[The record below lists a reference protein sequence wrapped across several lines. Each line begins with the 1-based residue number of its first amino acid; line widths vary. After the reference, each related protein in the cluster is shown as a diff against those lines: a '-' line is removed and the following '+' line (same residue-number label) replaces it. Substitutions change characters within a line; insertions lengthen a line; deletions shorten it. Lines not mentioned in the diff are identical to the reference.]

1 MNVLKQFYIRNLCKQ
16 HIILVNLNVFSLLVG
31 SVICLW
37 VILKLVAN
45 MESMV
50 LNLEYWNSITVH
62 ETLSSLHIQSL
73 ELADISLRLNL
84 VLP

>member
-1 MNVLKQFYIRNLCKQ
+1 MNVLKQFYIRNLWKQ

-62 ETLSSLHIQSL
+62 ETFSSLHIQSL

>member
-1 MNVLKQFYIRNLCKQ
+1 MNLLKQFHIRNLWKQ

>member
-1 MNVLKQFYIRNLCKQ
+1 MNVLKQFHIRNLWKQ

>member
-1 MNVLKQFYIRNLCKQ
+1 
-16 HIILVNLNVFSLLVG
+16 
-31 SVICLW
+31 VICLW